1 MENMSKDEE
10 ERYKAELRKKYIMD
24 QKATEAA
31 GYDKGLEAGI
41 EQGIQQ
47 NRIEIVKE
55 MKKLNI
61 DIETIIKVS
70 KLSREEIEKISI

>member
-1 MENMSKDEE
+1 
-10 ERYKAELRKKYIMD
+10 MD